1 MSGLNPGKYVGEW
14 EVPTTLNATEA
25 ALEFI
30 ASYGSI
36 DGAHHKAWVLDQVA
50 RILHGTPVL
59 TKEKHWHQHQETFY
73 ETGEPSEAYLAW
85 VKEMRGKWDP
95 EWEEFEYDYDE
106 GIAP

>member
-1 MSGLNPGKYVGEW
+1 MQTYLGEFPLD
-14 EVPTTLNATEA
+14 EQLTKDEA
-25 ALEFI
+25 ILWFI

-36 DGAHHKAWVLDQVA
+36 DGAHHKNWVLDQVA
-50 RILHGTPVL
+50 RIVHGTPVIGH
-59 TKEKHWHQHQETFY
+59 EKRWQRVDHVHVETLY

-85 VKEMRGKWDP
+85 VKELRGRWDP